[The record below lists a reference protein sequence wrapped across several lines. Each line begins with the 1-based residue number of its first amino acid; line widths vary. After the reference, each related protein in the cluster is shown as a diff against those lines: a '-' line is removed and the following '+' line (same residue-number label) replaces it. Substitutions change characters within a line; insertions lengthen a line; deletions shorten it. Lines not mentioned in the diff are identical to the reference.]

1 MKDWFNFFR
10 LFFKGALSDL
20 ATEKL
25 QAKAKNLNDD
35 FLLLIL
41 SERMG
46 IPNPM
51 YYYLVELF
59 PYVAK
64 DMKGWNVRMKDTKT
78 ILNRV
83 FGELGEP

>member
-1 MKDWFNFFR
+1 MKDWLNFFK
-10 LFFKGALSDL
+10 LFFKGTFSDL

-41 SERMG
+41 SERIG

-51 YYYLVELF
+51 YYYLVEIL

-78 ILNRV
+78 ILNRI